1 MNFSLTPKNGQKPR
15 FPGQI
20 GKTKVQVIEEK
31 WSDAGIYVWQLPSGK
46 YFTDGDGNAL
56 SIESMINDTVKI
68 KELTEAAAYYG
79 EPEGKPVFFSNVRKI
94 SDEEY
99 SEQKDRM
106 ANGLIPSTNDIGA
119 FMAAQGTIDKY
130 GRDAWQD

>member
-1 MNFSLTPKNGQKPR
+1 MEQVMK
-15 FPGQI
+15 GQI
-20 GKTKVQVIEEK
+20 GKTRVKVVEEK

-46 YFTDGDGNAL
+46 YFTDGEGNAL
-56 SIESMINDTVKI
+56 SIESMINDSAKI
-68 KELTEAAAYYG
+68 KELTDAAKYYG
-79 EPEGKPVFFSNVRKI
+79 QPEGKPVFFSNVRKI

-119 FMAAQGTIDKY
+119 FMAATETFNKWGSD
-130 GRDAWQD
+130 D